1 MLLLWRV
8 SQWEEDHAYES
19 PMQRLCTTA
28 RSGWDLLAVVAS
40 LLTQLTVAL
49 DRSPSIRQSLSVL
62 RSADFQGASLP
73 CRVCFSDFVVAVVFR
88 CTVVVVSAVWR
99 IVPCVFLSLASRLL
113 GRGSIGPSSN
123 LCLWNGAR
131 FVRCAVP
138 GVNKEKPHI
147 AMQCRFSDQGI
158 FLSSVSVLFQLF
170 PPPPGNVYC
179 FRHSREVLLFG
190 YFQGSS
196 RGTCILRPR
205 IEVLIGLT

>member
-40 LLTQLTVAL
+40 LLTQLTVTL
-49 DRSPSIRQSLSVL
+49 DSSPSTRHSLSVL

-88 CTVVVVSAVWR
+88 CTAVVVSAVWR

-138 GVNKEKPHI
+138 GVNKQRKAAHSDAVPFFGPRHFPFLCI
-147 AMQCRFSDQGI
+147 GVVSTLPTPTRQC
-158 FLSSVSVLFQLF
+158 VLFQTQ
-170 PPPPGNVYC
+170 P
-179 FRHSREVLLFG
+179 
-190 YFQGSS
+190 
-196 RGTCILRPR
+196 
-205 IEVLIGLT
+205 